1 MSHRSA
7 EAACAAASGRRAGE
21 CGCCW
26 IRPDEGALLTAPQ
39 VPAAASQHLTS
50 LAQQLHSSLHA
61 HPLTRLLLDDLEVDL
76 DAEQRLQA
84 SEAGLTA
91 PRDLTGK
98 GGVRHD
104 TGEVRLQAAKR
115 CDFGDTQYEDT
126 KDEGEGASVAKRLR
140 TEQVF

>member
-1 MSHRSA
+1 MSHRNT
-7 EAACAAASGRRAGE
+7 EAATASGRRVGE
-21 CGCCW
+21 CGCW
-26 IRPDEGALLTAPQ
+26 IRSDEGALLTAPQ

-61 HPLTRLLLDDLEVDL
+61 HQLTRLLLDDLEVDL
-76 DAEQRLQA
+76 EAEQRLQA
-84 SEAGLTA
+84 SETGLAA

-98 GGVRHD
+98 GTRHD

-115 CDFGDTQYEDT
+115 CDFGDTQYEDA
-126 KDEGEGASVAKRLR
+126 KEEGEGASVAKRLR

>member
-1 MSHRSA
+1 MSHRNT
-7 EAACAAASGRRAGE
+7 EADTASGSRLGE
-21 CGCCW
+21 CGCW

-76 DAEQRLQA
+76 EAEQRLQA
-84 SEAGLTA
+84 SETGLSA

-98 GGVRHD
+98 GVRRD

-115 CDFGDTQYEDT
+115 CDFGDTQYEDA
-126 KDEGEGASVAKRLR
+126 KEEGEGASVAKRLR